1 MLNTLTF
8 SRYHVADDSRMGLF
22 ITRLHHAHGLR
33 ASPAHLSTASG
44 GAMAAMLTM
53 LSLPSAMIC
62 VAKTSRLAKIK
73 KSELPTAPAC
83 RCATTVPAARCR
95 MLEMFVLSRIN
106 INSRLYRYMQRLNVM
121 ISPAGQK
128 ALASLHS
135 STQLRSNHKS
145 QGQRVSGHL
154 QVGCIQIFISL
165 WL

>member
-1 MLNTLTF
+1 MNTLTF
-8 SRYHVADDSRMGLF
+8 SRYHVTDDSRMGLF

-83 RCATTVPAARCR
+83 RCATTFPAARCR
-95 MLEMFVLSRIN
+95 MLEMFVLSRMN
-106 INSRLYRYMQRLNVM
+106 IDSKLYRYMQRLNVM

-135 STQLRSNHKS
+135 STQLRSKS
-145 QGQRVSGHL
+145 QVTRSTCIRHR
-154 QVGCIQIFISL
+154 QVGCIQVFL
-165 WL
+165 NVWL